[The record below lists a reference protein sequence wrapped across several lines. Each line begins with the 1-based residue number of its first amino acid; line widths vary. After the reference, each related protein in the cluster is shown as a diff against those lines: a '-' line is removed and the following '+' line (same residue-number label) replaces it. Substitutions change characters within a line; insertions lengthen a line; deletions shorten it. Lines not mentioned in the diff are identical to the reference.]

1 MWRPVYLAVHDWLKV
16 RQGGLISRVHNAF
29 KACLSS
35 YRDEVAFKH
44 FAEHG
49 YLPLEDEDA
58 PVKEVSS
65 AKVMEVDSA
74 KPGGSAYLSASDV
87 GGWATHR

>member
-1 MWRPVYLAVHDWLKV
+1 MCT
-16 RQGGLISRVHNAF
+16 AF

-49 YLPLEDEDA
+49 YMPLEDEDA
-58 PVKEVSS
+58 PVKE
-65 AKVMEVDSA
+65 EDSA

-87 GGWATHR
+87 GGAASCCGGATPVWRRW